1 MFNNVILSWQTS
13 AMTQIAIDQQIEA
26 IHKVTTEAL
35 KSKESALKFLRDA
48 GIIKPEPNP
57 KQKDEKKA

>member
-1 MFNNVILSWQTS
+1 
-13 AMTQIAIDQQIEA
+13 MTQIAIDQQIEA